1 MMPFHDEAA
10 LVPPAADTL
19 PINLAVLDGEGT
31 ILFTNRAWR
40 EFGRENDIAVRPSA
54 VGVNYLDITEQADEE
69 TARTVAAGL
78 RELLAGERDLLEVE
92 YPCHSPDE
100 RRWFLM
106 RAAPFE
112 RDGERFVAV
121 AHIDITDR
129 VEAERDLA
137 RFERAVETAGQA
149 VFLANADGEITYVN
163 PAFEEITGYGAREAI
178 GRSPRLLKS
187 EETDED
193 LYEDLWGTVTA
204 GEIWEG
210 TLVNRRKSGELYYAH
225 ETIAPVVVDGELVE
239 FVAVQ
244 TDVTELRERRKQVE
258 KLENVLRHDLRNRLN
273 VVQGYA
279 DRLREGRGTTDE
291 NVEGLSEAVSRLLET
306 VEKGQRLQSF
316 LSRTTSPSPRD
327 VVPVVEAVVAEL
339 REEFPAAEITLE
351 APEEATGLAV
361 AELSSAVG
369 ELVRNGVVHNESDR
383 PRVEVT
389 VERTDDWVDVRVADN
404 GSGIPEMEYE
414 SLESDAVS
422 QLYHDTG
429 FGLNLVYWIAR
440 RSGGRLLVDER
451 EPDGVVATVRIPRA
465 EG

>member
-1 MMPFHDEAA
+1 MMPLHDEAA

-40 EFGRENDIAVRPSA
+40 EFGRENDIAVRPST
-54 VGVNYLDITEQADEE
+54 VGTNYLEVTERADEE

-78 RELLAGERDLLEVE
+78 RELLAGERELLEVE
-92 YPCHSPDE
+92 YPCHSPDV

-121 AHIDITDR
+121 AHVDITDR

-163 PAFEEITGYGAREAI
+163 PAFEEITGYEAREAI
-178 GRSPRLLKS
+178 GRTPRLLKS
-187 EETDED
+187 EETDEGF
-193 LYEDLWGTVTA
+193 YEDLWGTVTA
-204 GEIWEG
+204 GEVWEG

-225 ETIAPVVVDGELVE
+225 QTIAPVVVDGEVDE

-279 DRLREGRGTTDE
+279 DRLREGTGTTDE
-291 NVEGLSEAVSRLLET
+291 NVEGLSEAVSRLLAT

-316 LSRTTSPSPRD
+316 LSRTASPSPRD
-327 VVPVVEAVVAEL
+327 VVPVVEAAVAEL
-339 REEFPAAEITLE
+339 RGEFPAAEITLRT
-351 APEEATGLAV
+351 PGEATGLAV
-361 AELSSAVG
+361 AELSSAVE

-389 VERTDDWVDVRVADN
+389 VERTDDWVEVRVADN

-451 EPDGVVATVRIPRA
+451 GPDGVVATVRLPRA

>member
-1 MMPFHDEAA
+1 MAFDEEAT
-10 LVPPAADTL
+10 LVPPAVDTL
-19 PINLAVLDGEGT
+19 PVNLAVLDDEGT

-40 EFGRENDIAVRPSA
+40 EFGRENDLAMRPST
-54 VGVNYLDITEQADEE
+54 VGTNYIEVTDEADDE

-78 RELLAGERDLLEVE
+78 RDLLAGERDLLEVE

-121 AHIDITDR
+121 VHIDVTGR
-129 VEAERDLA
+129 VQAERDA
-137 RFERAVETAGQA
+137 AKFERAAETAGHA
-149 VFLANADGEITYVN
+149 IFLANADGEITYVN
-163 PAFEEITGYGAREAI
+163 PAFEEITGYEAREAI

-187 EETDED
+187 EEMDEAF
-193 LYEDLWGTVTA
+193 YEGLWGTITA
-204 GEIWEG
+204 GEVWEG
-210 TLVNRRKSGELYYAH
+210 TLVNRRKSGELYYVH
-225 ETIAPVVVDGELVE
+225 QTIAPVVVDGEVVE
-239 FVAVQ
+239 FVAIQ

-258 KLENVLRHDLRNRLN
+258 KLENVLRHDLRNQLN

-279 DRLREGRGTTDE
+279 DRLREGTERTDE
-291 NVEGLSEAVSRLLET
+291 NVEALSEAVSRLLST
-306 VEKGQRLQSF
+306 VEKGQRLQTF
-316 LSRTTSPSPRD
+316 LSTTTTSTPRD
-327 VVPVVEAVVAEL
+327 VVPVVESAVAGL
-339 REEFPAAEITLE
+339 REEFRGVEISLETPAE
-351 APEEATGLAV
+351 AVALAV
-361 AELSSAVG
+361 ADLSAAVE
-369 ELVRNGVVHNESDR
+369 ELVRNGIVHNESDR

-389 VERTDDWVDVRVADN
+389 VERTDGWVDVRVADN

-451 EPDGVVATVRIPRA
+451 GPDGVVVTLRLPRA
-465 EG
+465 DD